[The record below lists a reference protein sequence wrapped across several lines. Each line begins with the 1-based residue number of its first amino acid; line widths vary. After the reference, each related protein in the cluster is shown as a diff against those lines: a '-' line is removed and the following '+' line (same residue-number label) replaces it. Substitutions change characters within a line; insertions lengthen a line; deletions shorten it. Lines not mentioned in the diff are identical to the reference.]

1 MKTSLLFGRQ
11 ELRLDLPETLQI
23 HEINKYPMPLL
34 EDVDGSIRRALLEP
48 IGSPPLPQ
56 LAIGKKS
63 ACILICD
70 ITRPVPNGLL
80 LPPLLW
86 RRRR

>member
-48 IGSPPLPQ
+48 IGSPSLPQ

-63 ACILICD
+63 ACIH
-70 ITRPVPNGLL
+70 
-80 LPPLLW
+80 
-86 RRRR
+86 